1 MKGRRLHTPNVLKTP
16 DSGTTFLIDYS
27 EKRRILEVEFTS
39 RQVYQYKKV
48 EPEVWK
54 EYRDV
59 VLSGGSSGNFVNTRI
74 KPYYPDFKKL

>member
-1 MKGRRLHTPNVLKTP
+1 MKSRRLHTPNVVKTP
-16 DSGTTFLIDYS
+16 NSGTTLLIDYS
-27 EKRRILEVEFTS
+27 ENRRTLEVEFIN